1 MPTAYLKKLAKLNH
15 TTVNKLEKFWSQ
27 AKEIAKSEGQGKQWG
42 LITTIFQNKLKREGY
57 KIKACYMKKIYESTA
72 SKKETYTNDGVKY
85 EFEKLTL
92 AEAIKTIK
100 DSLYDFFSTK
110 DEPEKFLS
118 WYDVDRNEAT
128 FQDLVQSDDMTLY
141 IEYTNGKTWYSV
153 GDDDK
158 LKDLKL
164 TGIKNMIFEFPAYT
178 AYYGKDCKIE
188 KFDEEDES
196 SAYVVKTA
204 VTASSKNTMKKVIAF
219 NENRLDS
226 STKALY
232 ETMNEGS
239 FKYNYRTDD
248 NFSNFVKTTLS
259 DEVIDTIR
267 SNKSLIKKCVEKRSK
282 TYSIVWDA
290 LTWIFLYVIKA
301 NSLRVSLSSDKI
313 KNWFKFNNTTFDVA
327 LKPVIE
333 AVDGLREELRET
345 EK

>member
-42 LITTIFQNKLKREGY
+42 LITTIFQNKLKSVGY
-57 KIKACYMKKIYESTA
+57 KVKASMKKFITPITSA
-72 SKKETYTNDGVKY
+72 KKETYTNNGVSY
-85 EFEKLTL
+85 EFEKLNL

-118 WYDVDRNEAT
+118 WYDVDRKEST
-128 FQDLVQSDDMTLY
+128 FQDLVQDDDMTLY
-141 IEYTNGKTWYSV
+141 IEYSNGTIWYSV
-153 GDDDK
+153 KGDK

-164 TGIKNMIFEFPAYT
+164 TGIKNIIFEFPAYT

-188 KFDEEDES
+188 KFDEDDED

-204 VTASSKNTMKKVIAF
+204 IASAKEYSMKKIIAF
-219 NENRLDS
+219 NEDRLDN

-239 FKYNYRTDD
+239 FQYNYRTDD
-248 NFSNFVKTTLS
+248 NFNNFMKTTMS
-259 DEVIDTIR
+259 DEVIDVIR
-267 SNKSLIKKCVEKRSK
+267 SSKELIKKCVEKRSN
-282 TYSIVWDA
+282 THSIVWDA
-290 LTWIFLYVIKA
+290 LTRIFLYVIKY
-301 NSLRVSLSSDKI
+301 NSLRVSLSADKM
-313 KNWFKFNNTTFDVA
+313 KNWFRFNNTDYKTA
-327 LKPVIE
+327 LKPIIDSVE
-333 AVDGLREELRET
+333 ELRKELRET